1 MKTIKELTI
10 FDFQEEGSV
19 FEITIDDDELSIIT
33 EDAYFYVNGD
43 VIENKRLII
52 GMDVDAAKK
61 IRDFLNYA
69 LPKDL

>member
-1 MKTIKELTI
+1 METQKQLTI

>member
-1 MKTIKELTI
+1 MKTQKQLKIL
-10 FDFQEEGSV
+10 DFQEEGSV

-52 GMDVDAAKK
+52 GMDVDAAK

>member
-1 MKTIKELTI
+1 MKTQKQLKIL
-10 FDFQEEGSV
+10 DFQEEGSV